1 MPYAAPTKLDN
12 NFPPELKSHR
22 NTASDP
28 NGSTANHEWSWQ
40 HPNIQSS
47 FYQKLDPPVSV
58 EDAKVKMSCHQHAVK
73 DFDLQIEMNDLE
85 FNLLKDGEDVLP
97 YNESRAEELEQKKLK
112 LLLGKRFHQNAMN
125 AYWYYLAKMGK

>member
-1 MPYAAPTKLDN
+1 M
-12 NFPPELKSHR
+12 S
-22 NTASDP
+22 
-28 NGSTANHEWSWQ
+28 HEWSWQ

-47 FYQKLDPPVSV
+47 FYQKLDPPASV

-85 FNLLKDGEDVLP
+85 LNLLKDGEDVLP

>member
-1 MPYAAPTKLDN
+1 M
-12 NFPPELKSHR
+12 
-22 NTASDP
+22 
-28 NGSTANHEWSWQ
+28 NHEWSWQ

-47 FYQKLDPPVSV
+47 FYQKLDPPVSL
-58 EDAKVKMSCHQHAVK
+58 EDAKVKMNCHQHAVK

-97 YNESRAEELEQKKLK
+97 YNETRAEELEQKKLK